1 MAWNIETVYHHFCS
15 VLLYAIRKVVPV
27 GWEGLKLS
35 GTQQPLVSADDTNL
49 LDKNVNNVRKNT
61 NFVIQ

>member
-1 MAWNIETVYHHFCS
+1 MEMVYYHCCS
-15 VLLYAIRKVVPV
+15 VLQYAIKKVVPV

-35 GTQQPLVSADDTNL
+35 GMQQPLVSVDDTNL
-49 LDKNVNNVRKNT
+49 LNKNVNTVRKNT

>member
-1 MAWNIETVYHHFCS
+1 MEMVYRHFCS
-15 VLLYAIRKVVPV
+15 VLQCTIGKVVPV
-27 GWEGLKLS
+27 GWEELKLS

-49 LDKNVNNVRKNT
+49 LDKNLNTVRKNT